1 MKVIKII
8 FSFFLTIVLFAV
20 GFVAGVAVDV
30 FYLNKIETE
39 TISFN
44 DSWVTDSVITDSELS
59 IHFLELGN
67 HYVGDCVYI
76 KCGENDILIDA
87 GSRNDSATRI
97 IEYVDNFVNDNTLE
111 YVIATHAHEDHIA
124 GFYDES
130 GRKGIFSHYQVENII
145 DFPNTNKTNLNPT
158 TTVIGKYYAARDAE
172 VALGATH
179 YTALEC
185 YNNKNGATRIIQLS
199 ETVELEVLYNYYYDH
214 SYSTG
219 ENNFSVCVMLNHGE
233 NHYLFTGDLESAG
246 EKKLVTYYK
255 DNHGGLPKCT
265 LYKAG
270 HHGSG
275 TSSCPELLEAI
286 DPDYICICTCAGT
299 SEYTDNKDNQFPYQ
313 SFIDNVAPYTDKVFV
328 TTMVDNYV
336 DSGWSSNGTVKSMNG
351 DIVCYFNNNQINF
364 RFSNNSLLLKDT
376 DWFKENRVCPDQW
389 K

>member
-1 MKVIKII
+1 MKVFKFIVTT
-8 FSFFLTIVLFAV
+8 LLLIVLCGV
-20 GFVAGVAVDV
+20 GFVGGVCLDI
-30 FYLNKIETE
+30 FYLNKLETE
-39 TISFN
+39 TFTFN
-44 DSWVTDSVITDSELS
+44 DSWVTDTVITESDLS

-67 HYVGDCVYI
+67 HYTGDSVYI

-87 GSRNDSATRI
+87 GSTNQSASRI

-130 GRKGIFSHYQVENII
+130 GRTGIFSHYKVETII
-145 DFPNTNKTNLNPT
+145 DFPKTNKTNLNS
-158 TTVIGKYYAARDAE
+158 TTVIGKYYSARDNE
-172 VALGATH
+172 ITQGAKH
-179 YTALEC
+179 YTALDC
-185 YNNKNGATRIIQLS
+185 YNNKNGASRTYQLS
-199 ETVELEVLYNYYYDH
+199 QTVELEILYNYYYDH
-214 SYSTG
+214 SYSSG
-219 ENNFSVCVMLNHGE
+219 ENNFSVCVMLNQGE
-233 NHYLFTGDLESAG
+233 NHYLFTGDLEESG

-255 DNHGGLPKCT
+255 ENHGGFPKCT

-313 SFIDNVAPYTDKVFV
+313 SFVDNVAPYTDKIFV
-328 TTMVDNYV
+328 TSVVDNYV
-336 DSGWSSNGTVKSMNG
+336 EKSEWREKGSVQSMNG
-351 DIVCYFNNNQINF
+351 DIVCYYRNNQLNF

-376 DWFKENRVCPDQW
+376 DWFKENRVCPDDW